1 MKHFR
6 LLIVD
11 DTGQVLD
18 SVGEFFSEKGLV
30 KWLKKNPAILEEEDD
45 SSEDDDYHGE
55 ERGYQ

>member
-18 SVGEFFSEKGLV
+18 SVGEFFSEKGLT
-30 KWLKKNPAILEEEDD
+30 KWLKKNPAVLEEEDD
-45 SSEDDDYHGE
+45 GDEDDNYHGE
-55 ERGYQ
+55 DKGYT